1 MKFSKISKNFF
12 SNLAEYLLIKLS
24 KPDKY
29 NLKSIIQ
36 FYCSFAITADFV
48 LSALLKNIFKIM
60 QDIKSYKTVGVD
72 KLLKIF

>member
-48 LSALLKNIFKIM
+48 LSALLKTFSKSCKILKV
-60 QDIKSYKTVGVD
+60 IK
-72 KLLKIF
+72 L